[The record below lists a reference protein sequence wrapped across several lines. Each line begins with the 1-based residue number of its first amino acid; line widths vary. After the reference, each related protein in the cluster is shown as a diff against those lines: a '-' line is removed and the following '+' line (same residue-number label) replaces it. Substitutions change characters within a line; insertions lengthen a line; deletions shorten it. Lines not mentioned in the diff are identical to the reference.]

1 MKMMRKLI
9 KNQITKS
16 GQALII
22 ILLVM
27 AISLTLGVSVAS
39 RSISTLRQITFS
51 AQSAK
56 ALAFAEAGAEEALK
70 CLSDESCSAFYDPPA
85 VDITGDGNN
94 DFDYQITVL
103 GQATVFDDLPPIDRD
118 STIELNLVGYP
129 RFTEVSIYFVDRASS
144 DQMAAD
150 PGLEVSLIYC
160 NDDGATC
167 TTGNYK
173 LQRSAFDT
181 DSGRSNGIP
190 KLVLGSYSVGG
201 TTYGYRV
208 IITTPMGGSKYPT
221 AMRLRLLYAT
231 EPISMAAATAGGAIF
246 PTQGAKIESTGFSGQ
261 VKRKVEIVRLNPALS
276 ELFDFALFS
285 GSDSSPLSR

>member
-1 MKMMRKLI
+1 MKMMRKII
-9 KNQITKS
+9 KNQVTKS

-39 RSISTLRQITFS
+39 RSISTLRQISFS

-70 CLSDESCSAFYDPPA
+70 CLSDGSCSAPYDPA
-85 VDITGDGNN
+85 AADITGDGNN
-94 DFDYQITVL
+94 DFNYQVSVL
-103 GQATVFDDLPPIDRD
+103 GQASIFNDLPPIDRD
-118 STIELNLVGYP
+118 NTIEMNLVTYP
-129 RFTEVSIYFVDRASS
+129 RDTQISIYFVDRASS
-144 DQMAAD
+144 DQLAAN

-160 NDDGATC
+160 DDDGPTC

-173 LQRSAFDT
+173 LQRNAYDT
-181 DSGRSNGIP
+181 DSARANGIP
-190 KLVLGSYSVGG
+190 KLTLGSYSVGG

-208 IITTPMGGSKYPT
+208 TATPPGGKYPT
-221 AMRLRLLYAT
+221 VLRLRLLYAT
-231 EPISMAAATAGGAIF
+231 EPISIATEAAGGAIF

-261 VKRKVEIVRLNPALS
+261 VKRKVEIVRINPALS
-276 ELFDFALFS
+276 ELFDFAIFS